1 MHETPTLKE
10 ETIVKELNLAN
21 NDPNI
26 KQVLETIYLEDDRIS
41 SFERFWNSNEFKVKF
56 QEILRH
62 SKNNYNLK
70 ICEVGAGPGFLS
82 VALAKAGFLNV
93 SMLEPNQEW
102 ITGTGFISEIAKKTE

>member
-41 SFERFWNSNEFKVKF
+41 SFERF
-56 QEILRH
+56 
-62 SKNNYNLK
+62 
-70 ICEVGAGPGFLS
+70 
-82 VALAKAGFLNV
+82 
-93 SMLEPNQEW
+93 
-102 ITGTGFISEIAKKTE
+102 